1 MRSIGKIQLQFAQSV
16 NCNKCGLRLS
26 RDLEVEKK
34 SLIILHRKIVS
45 NESERMAQD
54 EEEAA

>member
-1 MRSIGKIQLQFAQSV
+1 LK
-16 NCNKCGLRLS
+16 LR
-26 RDLEVEKK
+26 KK